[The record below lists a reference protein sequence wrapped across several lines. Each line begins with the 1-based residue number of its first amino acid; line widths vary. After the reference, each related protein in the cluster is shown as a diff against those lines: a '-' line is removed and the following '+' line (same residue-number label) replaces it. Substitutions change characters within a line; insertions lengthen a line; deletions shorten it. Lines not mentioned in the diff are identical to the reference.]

1 MQIPELETV
10 LFVSQE
16 KGEVSDYPPQKKFNF
31 FAKKIQLQPQVLGAL
46 AMIDDGELDWSGIL
60 VSLREA
66 VTIHSSD
73 LFTCW
78 CFGVHWSLVKP
89 LGTSHVLS
97 PQKVAEVLGKLL
109 DFG

>member
-1 MQIPELETV
+1 MFVDDFWIFLVSNPDPTPELVTV

-16 KGEVSDYPPQKKFNF
+16 KGEVSDYLSPKKKQNPLFRP
-31 FAKKIQLQPQVLGAL
+31 AKIQLQLQVLGAL

-78 CFGVHWSLVKP
+78 CFGVESGVWSN
-89 LGTSHVLS
+89 H
-97 PQKVAEVLGKLL
+97 
-109 DFG
+109 